1 MLLIADRVKGSL
13 LLLTMT
19 FCALGQTAPGSR
31 IDLAKGW
38 NIQSS
43 AKATETGAVI
53 STGEF
58 QPGGWYP
65 AAVPTTVI
73 ADLVANGYYANP
85 YYSKNLALIPGTPTG
100 RGQNVP
106 TPADSPFAVPWWY
119 RTEFKLPA
127 AVKGERLWLNF
138 DAINYKANIWLNGH
152 QIASA
157 DKVIG
162 MYRMWEF
169 DITESPWR
177 EDQHAGSGGDPAGQS
192 QNRFHDHVRR
202 LEPHARRQGYGP
214 GARRLYPDERRRNG
228 AEHAGGDASGRSADK
243 AHLTIYADLKNAT
256 DQPVEGT
263 LKGAFGSVSVT
274 KQVKLAPNEARQIA
288 FTPEENPSL
297 NIADPKLWW
306 PYGLGPQ
313 NLNTLHMEFVTG
325 GAVSD
330 REDVE
335 FGMREVTGVNDAQ
348 KHRQFTINGK
358 KILIRGGGWSPDM
371 MMRYDN
377 EREVNEITYARDMN
391 LNTIRLEGKMM
402 NEHFFDTTDKLGMLV
417 MPGWCCCSYWE
428 RGRLEARGL
437 HDRGRIAAGPDP
449 AHPQSSER
457 VTCGYTAATI
467 RRATKPRKSI

>member
-1 MLLIADRVKGSL
+1 M
-13 LLLTMT
+13 
-19 FCALGQTAPGSR
+19 
-31 IDLAKGW
+31 
-38 NIQSS
+38 
-43 AKATETGAVI
+43 
-53 STGEF
+53 
-58 QPGGWYP
+58 
-65 AAVPTTVI
+65 
-73 ADLVANGYYANP
+73 
-85 YYSKNLALIPGTPTG
+85 
-100 RGQNVP
+100 
-106 TPADSPFAVPWWY
+106 
-119 RTEFKLPA
+119 
-127 AVKGERLWLNF
+127 KGERLWLNF

-169 DITESPWR
+169 DITGV
-177 EDQHAGSGGDPAGQS
+177 A
-192 QNRFHDHVRR
+192 V
-202 LEPHARRQGYGP
+202 
-214 GARRLYPDERRRNG
+214 
-228 AEHAGGDASGRSADK
+228 AGGSNTLAVEVIPPVNPRTDFTITFVDWNPMPADHDMGLVRDVYIRTNGPVTVRNTQVVTHLDNPPTK
-243 AHLTIYADLKNAT
+243 AHLNDCTPLKNAT

-348 KHRQFTINGK
+348 NHRQFTINGK

-371 MMRYDN
+371 MMRYDD

-428 RGRLEARGL
+428 QWQRWT
-437 HDRGRIAAGPDP
+437 P
-449 AHPQSSER
+449 ATTRSRANRYGTRSGASAITR
-457 VTCGYTAATI
+457 ACTCGYTAAII
-467 RRATKPRKSI
+467 RRATKPRRSI